1 MQLIKRELM
10 GGPFDGEWH
19 TVPPTQETL
28 ALRDGHSL
36 CRYNLD
42 EIYDGKTVRV
52 VYRYVAKSP
61 ALDK

>member
-1 MQLIKRELM
+1 M